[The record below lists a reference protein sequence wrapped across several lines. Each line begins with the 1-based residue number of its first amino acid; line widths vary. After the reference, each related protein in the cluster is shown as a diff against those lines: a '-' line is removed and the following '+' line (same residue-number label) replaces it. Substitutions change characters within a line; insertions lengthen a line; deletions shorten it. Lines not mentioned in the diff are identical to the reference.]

1 MATLRWEDLF
11 QGPDTT
17 ANRPTASS
25 VAEGTLYVNTST
37 DMVEVSDGS
46 SWTTWFDPE
55 ENQ

>member
-25 VAEGTLYVNTST
+25 VAEGTIYVNTST
-37 DMVEVSDGS
+37 DVVEISDGS
-46 SWTTWFDPE
+46 SWSTWFDPGA
-55 ENQ
+55 NQ